1 MVGNLKQPIGSQF
14 LKKLKRISDMSC
26 QGCEARRAWIKQQA
40 ELASER
46 FKQVLQRLNAGATQ
60 TKQPT
65 DSAKSTSD

>member
-1 MVGNLKQPIGSQF
+1 
-14 LKKLKRISDMSC
+14 MSC

-40 ELASER
+40 EIASER
-46 FKQVLQRLNAGATQ
+46 IKQLLQRLNASADQ